1 MRVSKRKTGPG
12 LPDVPSA
19 GMDGS
24 ASRVARPAS
33 GPARARLNELAAGFL
48 SLPIVI
54 VVLLLDGLYLLESLV
69 LRTLMLARAGELVSF
84 IAPLKAAKYDILW
97 MTILSAAF
105 IVAGSAAGRV
115 LKKFVIG
122 LFVLLMAGSFLA
134 LFIHF
139 AVFSVTG
146 TGLTADYILHWVANT
161 ADVNR
166 MIGKEIRPRTLIPV
180 VLQIALIIFILVSPR
195 LVLGSGRRAVRPAQP
210 ARKLRGWL
218 SALLVAGAA
227 GALIPPLGV
236 EVNDAL
242 GAVPTAQVLGTLVPR
257 NDEAALPADIPPG
270 QRMDAEITL
279 EPRPGSRRPNV
290 VLIIFESLGWK
301 HSDVYSPGLGA
312 TPFLKELAS
321 RALVV
326 EELYSVVPHTT
337 KALVPILGGFY
348 PYLGMDADE
357 ALPGIL
363 PRRGLAWLLRRHG
376 YRTAFFQTADNY
388 EDRAQLA
395 ANLGFETFRGLE
407 DLPAEGFVDVNYF
420 GKEEGMMLKPSLDW
434 AEEERARPFFL
445 TYLTLSTHHNYG
457 TPPGYPEKDYGT
469 SDPALNRYLNA
480 VRFTDDFIRELFGEF
495 EKRGLDRDT
504 VFIII
509 GDHGEAFGEHGLRGH
524 NFTLWEEGMRVLGLV
539 YAPGA
544 GMTSGVV
551 KGLRSTLD
559 IAPTV
564 CDLAGL
570 QPVRGGFIGSSLLQP
585 APEGRKLFFSGWS
598 KNRVLAL
605 READMKYI
613 AWPALGRFEAY
624 RAGSDPY
631 DRNNLVRSG
640 RVSPR
645 ALEQKLEEMER
656 WAGFVNAHYA
666 EWRRSAVAAAA
677 AAAAGGPG
685 GD

>member
-1 MRVSKRKTGPG
+1 MKR
-12 LPDVPSA
+12 SF
-19 GMDGS
+19 
-24 ASRVARPAS
+24 
-33 GPARARLNELAAGFL
+33 NELAAGFL
-48 SLPIVI
+48 SLPMVI
-54 VVLLLDGLYLLESLV
+54 IVLLLDGLYLLESLV
-69 LRTLMLARAGELVSF
+69 LRTLMLARAGELSSI

-97 MTILSAAF
+97 MTLLSAAF
-105 IVAGSAAGRV
+105 IIAGSAAGRV
-115 LKKFVIG
+115 LKEFVIG
-122 LFVLLMAGSFLA
+122 LFVLLMAVSFLA
-134 LFIHF
+134 LFVHF
-139 AVFSVTG
+139 AVFAVTG
-146 TGLTADYILHWVANT
+146 TGLTADYILHWLANT

-180 VLQIALIIFILVSPR
+180 VLQIALIIFILVTPR
-195 LVLGSGRRAVRPAQP
+195 LILGSSRRAVRAVQS
-210 ARKLRGWL
+210 ARKLSGWL
-218 SALLVAGAA
+218 SALLVAGAT
-227 GALIPPLGV
+227 GVLVPPLGV

-242 GAVPTAQVLGTLVPR
+242 GAVPTAQVLETFVPR
-257 NDEAALPADIPPG
+257 NEEAALPADIPAE
-270 QRMDAEITL
+270 QRMDADITL
-279 EPRPGSRRPNV
+279 EPQPGSRPPNV

-301 HSDVYSPGLGA
+301 HSDVYTPRLGA

-321 RALVV
+321 RSLVV

-407 DLPAEGFVDVNYF
+407 NLPAEGFADVNYF
-420 GKEEGMMLKPSLDW
+420 GKEERMMLEPSLDW
-434 AEEERARPFFL
+434 AEEEQGRPFFL

-457 TPPGYPEKDYGT
+457 TPPGWPEKDYGA

-480 VRFTDDFIRELFGEF
+480 VRFTDDFIRELFAGF
-495 EKRGLDRDT
+495 EKRGLADDT

-524 NFTLWEEGMRVLGLV
+524 NFTLWEEGMRVAGLV
-539 YAPGA
+539 CFPGA
-544 GMTSGVV
+544 GKQSGVI

-570 QPVRGGFIGSSLLQP
+570 RPVRGGFIGSSLLQP

-613 AWPALGRFEAY
+613 VWPALGRFEAY
-624 RAGSDPY
+624 ASGLDPY
-631 DRNNLVRSG
+631 DKNNLVRSG
-640 RVSPR
+640 RIPPKT
-645 ALEQKLEEMER
+645 LEAKLEEMER
-656 WAGFVNAHYA
+656 WAGFVNAHYV
-666 EWRRSAVAAAA
+666 EWRRSAVAAGA
-677 AAAAGGPG
+677 AAAAGAPG

>member
-1 MRVSKRKTGPG
+1 MRVRKTTTGPG
-12 LPDVPSA
+12 LPDFPSA
-19 GMDGS
+19 GPDGS
-24 ASRVARPAS
+24 DSRAARPATGS
-33 GPARARLNELAAGFL
+33 CRVRLNELAVGFL

-54 VVLLLDGLYLLESLV
+54 IVLLLDGLYLLESLV
-69 LRTLMLARAGELVSF
+69 LRTLMLARAGELTSF
-84 IAPLKAAKYDILW
+84 IAPFKAAKYDILW
-97 MTILSAAF
+97 MTLLSAAF
-105 IVAGSAAGRV
+105 IIAGSAAGRV

-122 LFVLLMAGSFLA
+122 LYVLLMAVSFLA

-139 AVFSVTG
+139 AVFTVTG
-146 TGLTADYILHWVANT
+146 TGLTADYILHWFANT

-166 MIGKEIRPRTLIPV
+166 MIGKEIRLRTLIPV
-180 VLQIALIIFILVSPR
+180 VLQIALIIFILISPR
-195 LVLGSGRRAVRPAQP
+195 LILGSGRRAVEP

-218 SALLVAGAA
+218 SALLVAGAT

-242 GAVPTAQVLGTLVPR
+242 GAVPTAQVLETLVPR
-257 NDEAALPADIPPG
+257 NDETALPADIPPA

-279 EPRPGSRRPNV
+279 EPQPGSRLPNV

-301 HSDVYSPGLGA
+301 HSDVYTPGLGA

-407 DLPAEGFVDVNYF
+407 NLPAEGFADVNYF
-420 GKEEGMMLKPSLDW
+420 GKEERMMLKPSLDW
-434 AEEERARPFFL
+434 AEAERGRPFFL

-457 TPPGYPEKDYGT
+457 TPPGYPEKYYGG

-480 VRFTDDFIRELFGEF
+480 VRFTDDFIRELFAEF

-504 VFIII
+504 VFIVI

-539 YAPGA
+539 FVPGA
-544 GMTSGVV
+544 GKTSGVI

-564 CDLAGL
+564 CELAGL
-570 QPVRGGFIGSSLLQP
+570 RAVRGGFIGSSLLQP

-624 RAGSDPY
+624 RPDSDPY
-631 DRNNLVRSG
+631 DRHNLARSG
-640 RVSPR
+640 RVSPKT
-645 ALEQKLEEMER
+645 LEAKLEEMER

-666 EWRRSAVAAAA
+666 EWRRSAAAAA
-677 AAAAGGPG
+677 AAASSGGPG
-685 GD
+685 GE